1 MSWFKVDDA
10 FHSSKPVL
18 RIPRR
23 YRAQAV
29 GLWTLAGTW
38 CAQEESDGFIPEY
51 VIEELCGT
59 PAMCKHL
66 VQAGLWTAATELDPT
81 STGVRD
87 DLEGSSSESRVAGWQ
102 FKNWAK
108 YQPTRAQLEED
119 REKARLRQ
127 RRHRES
133 QRDNGVTTPDVT
145 ESQPRD
151 SGTPDPTR
159 PDPTNTEAKASVPR
173 KRGTRIPDDF
183 HVTPAMVTYARE
195 KCPNVDGALETEKF
209 INYWRAK
216 SGKDATKLDWVAT
229 WKNWMLRAQ
238 ESAPAGQPVV
248 NRSEARLNQNL
259 TQLQQ
264 WSAQRQAHQPHLE
277 LVQGSERAI
286 SEL

>member
-38 CAQEESDGFIPEY
+38 CAQEESDGFIPDY

-66 VQAGLWTAATELDPT
+66 VQAGLWTPATHLDPT
-81 STGVRD
+81 SEGARD
-87 DLEGSSSESRVAGWQ
+87 DLEGSSSENGVSGWQ

-108 YQPTRAQLEED
+108 YQPTREKLERD
-119 REKARLRQ
+119 RENARIRQ
-127 RRHRES
+127 ERHRMS
-133 QRDNGVTTPDVT
+133 RRDNGVTEVDVT
-145 ESQPRD
+145 ESHPRE
-151 SGTPDPTR
+151 SGAPDPTR
-159 PDPTNTEAKASVPR
+159 PDPTNTEAKASGAR

-183 HVTPAMVTYARE
+183 QVTPEMVAYARE

-209 INYWRAK
+209 INYWTAK
-216 SGKDATKLDWVAT
+216 TGKDATKLDWVAT

-238 ESAPAGQPVV
+238 GSAPAAQPVP

-264 WSAQRQAHQPHLE
+264 WKAQKEQQQTHLE
-277 LVQGSERAI
+277 LTQGSEREI